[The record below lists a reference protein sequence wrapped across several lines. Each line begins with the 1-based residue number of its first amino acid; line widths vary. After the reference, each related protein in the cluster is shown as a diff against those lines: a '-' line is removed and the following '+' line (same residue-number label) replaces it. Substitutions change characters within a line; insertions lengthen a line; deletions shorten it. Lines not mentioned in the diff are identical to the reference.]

1 MTNQDALSSELKTLL
16 DDLKKEDIREIDIE
30 RVIGV
35 ALDITR
41 VYDKEVTAHVNEY
54 KILNNIKLSTP
65 EKRKFR
71 LYCLGLEQWDHSN
84 YPTPTKPTIP
94 QSKIE
99 EALSILQVGIGRNR
113 DAVIGTFRTRLDSSQ
128 NDVDF
133 EGFHQFIDSFEK
145 DKSQLLIIDLR
156 DVDDISTEDIKHNI
170 STKYDELANYHYAA
184 VLFGE
189 QTWSSI
195 AEVAIHAE
203 NMKIEKSFKLFER
216 TKGKKIEELLAFLR
230 GNQNLNQSNDF
241 TKLVSEYYE
250 GIAYG
255 FQFQDLFISRKDKT
269 RILLF
274 QKIELDDRV
283 IPCPDCNSTKVRGNS
298 YPKMLLRSFECHNP
312 DCSSRSK
319 IGRGKR
325 FDYFSVKRNFLLK
338 RNDPRNSLDSSLLK
352 KYRKDIVENAQDCVQ
367 MLITFYSWADDR
379 VIFVSKS
386 RPDKSQPLFNR
397 LVTYSNLEKS
407 QGSHTNPLVKLLLGI
422 QALIEVQQSKPK
434 KKIEKPEYT
443 LLSGNSTNLVA
454 GIPDK
459 LGAAITSPPYYNARE
474 YSQWPTLLCYLVDMM
489 ISARSI
495 FDRLNTGGYYFYN
508 IGDIVGQDNIY
519 VSSHMSNRRL
529 MLGFYSIL
537 IFELV
542 GFDTLDNLIWD
553 KGEVQSKRNSSENAF
568 PSYIKPINCYEH
580 FLVFGKES
588 ANLEFS
594 SSIFFIDSVKK
605 INSKGINTFGH
616 TAPFPIKLVEI
627 PLQALSRDSGRILD
641 PFLGSGTTV
650 IACKIH
656 GFKSVGIEFD
666 DTYFELA
673 SNRISQHELDL
684 NSDLFD

>member
-1 MTNQDALSSELKTLL
+1 MNSKDALSNELTTLL
-16 DDLKKEDIREIDIE
+16 NELEKDDIREIEIE

-41 VYDKEVTAHVNEY
+41 VYDKEVTAHANEY

-71 LYCLGLEQWDHSN
+71 LYCLGLENWDHSG
-84 YPTPTKPTIP
+84 YPTPTKPIIP

-99 EALSILQVGIGRNR
+99 EALSILQVGIVRNR
-113 DAVIGTFRTRLDSSQ
+113 DAVIGTFRARLNQSQ
-128 NDVDF
+128 KGIDY
-133 EGFHQFIDSFEK
+133 EGFHKFIETFEK
-145 DKSQLLIIDLR
+145 DKSQLLILDLR
-156 DVDDISTEDIKHNI
+156 DVNDISTEDIKHNLE
-170 STKYDELANYHYAA
+170 TYYDALANYHYAA
-184 VLFGE
+184 ILFGK
-189 QTWSSI
+189 QSWSSI

-203 NMKIEKSFKLFER
+203 NMRIEKSFKLFER
-216 TKGKKIEELLAFLR
+216 TKGRKIDELLAFLR
-230 GNQNLNQSNDF
+230 SNKNLNQANDF
-241 TKLVSEYYE
+241 TKLVSDYYG

-255 FQFQDLFISRKDKT
+255 FQFQDLFISRQDNT

-338 RNDPRNSLDSSLLK
+338 RNDPRNSLDSTLLK
-352 KYRKDIVENAQDCVQ
+352 KYRKDIVENAQDCVK
-367 MLITFYSWADDR
+367 MLITFYSWADDH
-379 VIFVSKS
+379 VIFASK
-386 RPDKSQPLFNR
+386 RKPEKSQPLFNR
-397 LVTYSNLEKS
+397 LVTYSKLEKS
-407 QGSHTNPLVKLLLGI
+407 QASHTNPLVELLVGV
-422 QALIEVQQSKPK
+422 QGLIAVQSSKPN
-434 KKIEKPEYT
+434 KKIEESEYT

-454 GIPDK
+454 GMTGKI
-459 LGAAITSPPYYNARE
+459 GAAITSPPYYNARE

-489 ISARSI
+489 ISSRSI
-495 FDRLNTGGYYFYN
+495 FDGLKTGGYYFYN
-508 IGDIVGQDNIY
+508 VGDIVGQDNIY

-568 PSYIKPINCYEH
+568 PSYIKPINSYEH

-588 ANLEFS
+588 RNLEFS

-627 PLQALSRDSGRILD
+627 PLQALSRDSGLVLD

-650 IACKIH
+650 IACKMH

-673 SNRISQHELDL
+673 SNRISQHEIDL
-684 NSDLFD
+684 NSDLFN

>member
-1 MTNQDALSSELKTLL
+1 MTNKNALSSELKTFLGE
-16 DDLKKEDIREIDIE
+16 LKREGIREIDIE

-41 VYDKEVTAHVNEY
+41 VCDKEVTAHVNEY
-54 KILNNIKLSTP
+54 KILNNIRLSTP

-71 LYCLGLEQWDHSN
+71 LYCLGLENWNHLN
-84 YPTPTKPTIP
+84 YPTPAKPAIP
-94 QSKIE
+94 QSRIE
-99 EALSILQVGIGRNR
+99 EAFSILQVGIGRNR
-113 DAVIGTFRTRLDSSQ
+113 DAVIGTFRTRLKQSENIIDY
-128 NDVDF
+128 
-133 EGFHQFIDSFEK
+133 EGFQQFIESFEK
-145 DKSQLLIIDLR
+145 DKSQLLIVDLR
-156 DVDDISTEDIKHNI
+156 DADDISTEDIKHNI
-170 STKYDELANYHYAA
+170 ASKYDALANYHYAA
-184 VLFGE
+184 VIFGE
-189 QTWSSI
+189 QSWSSI

-203 NMKIEKSFKLFER
+203 NMRIEKSFKLFER
-216 TKGKKIEELLAFLR
+216 TKGRKIEELLTFLR
-230 GNQNLNQSNDF
+230 GNQNLNQSNDH

-250 GIAYG
+250 GIAHG
-255 FQFQDLFISRKDKT
+255 FQFQDLFISRQDNT
-269 RILLF
+269 RMLVF

-298 YPKMLLRSFECHNP
+298 YPKILLRSFECHNP

-325 FDYFSVKRNFLLK
+325 FDYFSVKRNFLLN

-379 VIFVSKS
+379 VIFVSKRKLENSQRLFS
-386 RPDKSQPLFNR
+386 RFVS
-397 LVTYSNLEKS
+397 YSNLEKS
-407 QGSHTNPLVKLLLGI
+407 QEPLTNPLVKLLRGI
-422 QALIEVQQSKPK
+422 QELIEVKQSKPK
-434 KKIEKPEYT
+434 RKIEGPEYT

-454 GIPDK
+454 GMSDK

-489 ISARSI
+489 ISARSV
-495 FDRLNTGGYYFYN
+495 FDGLKTGGYYFYN
-508 IGDIVGQDNIY
+508 IGDVVGQDNIY

-580 FLVFGKES
+580 FLVFGKK
-588 ANLEFS
+588 ATKLEFS
-594 SSIFFIDSVKK
+594 SSIFFIDAVKK

-616 TAPFPIKLVEI
+616 TAPFPIKLAEI
-627 PLQALSRDSGRILD
+627 PLQALSLDSGRILD

-650 IACKIH
+650 IACKMH

-666 DTYFELA
+666 DIYFELA
-673 SNRISQHELDL
+673 SNRISQHEVDL